1 MIQSL
6 DLVYGACKYDRL
18 NRFHSLV
25 CMSPDTS
32 EAKEKEAEEVAEVE
46 LRRGKRVEKAINGSR
61 PSQHENGN
69 HWCPW
74 EPREL
79 IPYVRWPRW
88 HSYTVLAVH
97 RRD

>member
-18 NRFHSLV
+18 NRSHSLV

-32 EAKEKEAEEVAEVE
+32 EAEEKEAEEVADVE
-46 LRRGKRVEKAINGSR
+46 LRKRVEKAINGRR

-69 HWCPW
+69 NG
-74 EPREL
+74 
-79 IPYVRWPRW
+79 
-88 HSYTVLAVH
+88 VH
-97 RRD
+97 GNPEG

>member
-32 EAKEKEAEEVAEVE
+32 EAEEKEAEEVAEVE
-46 LRRGKRVEKAINGSR
+46 LRRKVELRKRVEKAINGSR

-69 HWCPW
+69 NG
-74 EPREL
+74 
-79 IPYVRWPRW
+79 
-88 HSYTVLAVH
+88 VH
-97 RRD
+97 GNPES